1 MKRTLTDNVV
11 VLKACLFP
19 KNKNESIFF
28 SPMVL
33 DFPKSAPFWT
43 ISRLRPFVL
52 RVRQSVDKDEYGVL
66 VE

>member
-1 MKRTLTDNVV
+1 MKRALTDNVV
-11 VLKACLFP
+11 VSKACLFS
-19 KNKNESIFF
+19 KNKNKSFF

-33 DFPKSAPFWT
+33 DFRKIVAFWK
-43 ISRLRPFVL
+43 IPWLSIFVL